1 MQKKSKVI
9 EKFLLCEEMDRLLE
23 ITDFRQPEK
32 TTYPV
37 GLILLCALVG
47 VTMGANSWNDIAYAA
62 GLRSSTLLKYYPNV
76 KQTPSHDTLR
86 RFFSLANTDELEKIY
101 RAWAK
106 ALLMGHFEQSGLN
119 ESKKSAEGENENNS
133 SSKKGIH
140 VAIDG
145 KTNRGAMSQK
155 GTTAKTKMH
164 ILNAFAT
171 EFGICL
177 GQRRMEEKTGE
188 ISNLPVLIK
197 ELFIGKGDVV
207 TIDAIGTQREIAK
220 AIVEKKADY
229 ILTVKGNQ
237 KSLKKTIEDNLKEE
251 QCKKNNRRHDEAEE
265 WDNSHG
271 RSVHRYCFIST
282 EPLCLGSQKDKWE
295 GVQSYGLI
303 RTTRTVKSTKQ
314 ETVDTQY
321 FISSLKGNAA
331 TIMKY
336 KRDHWKVENNLHWML
351 DVQYKEDDDRKK
363 ENSAQ
368 NFALINKMVLAIL
381 KLEETKQTQ
390 GRKRM
395 RAAADPLY
403 LEKVIELFIKYFAKE
418 E

>member
-1 MQKKSKVI
+1 M
-9 EKFLLCEEMDRLLE
+9 
-23 ITDFRQPEK
+23 
-32 TTYPV
+32 
-37 GLILLCALVG
+37 A
-47 VTMGANSWNDIAYAA
+47 
-62 GLRSSTLLKYYPNV
+62 
-76 KQTPSHDTLR
+76 
-86 RFFSLANTDELEKIY
+86 
-101 RAWAK
+101 
-106 ALLMGHFEQSGLN
+106 
-119 ESKKSAEGENENNS
+119 
-133 SSKKGIH
+133 
-140 VAIDG
+140 
-145 KTNRGAMSQK
+145 
-155 GTTAKTKMH
+155 
-164 ILNAFAT
+164 
-171 EFGICL
+171 
-177 GQRRMEEKTGE
+177 EKTGE

-321 FISSLKGNAA
+321 FISSLKGDAA

>member
-1 MQKKSKVI
+1 MKITKTI
-9 EKFLLCEEMDRLLE
+9 ERFLLHEEMDRMLE
-23 ITDFRQPEK
+23 EVDFRKPEK
-32 TTYPV
+32 TTYSV

-47 VTMGANSWNDIAYAA
+47 VTMGANSWNTIAYAA
-62 GLRSSTLLKYYPNV
+62 ELRSSTLLKYYPDA
-76 KQTPSHDTLR
+76 KKTPSHDTLR
-86 RFFSLANTDELEKIY
+86 RFFSLVSTDVLEKIY
-101 RAWAK
+101 RAWAR
-106 ALLMGHFEQSGLN
+106 AFLMDQLGISPSNNLK
-119 ESKKSAEGENENNS
+119 ESAQENTGSDSSA
-133 SSKKGIH
+133 KRQGIH

-145 KTNRGAMSQK
+145 KTNRGAISKK
-155 GTTAKTKMH
+155 GTTADTKMH

-321 FISSLKGNAA
+321 FISSLKGDAA